1 MNSDSSAEESAQK
14 NQQHV
19 IRRLYEWTISWADR
33 PGGARALFFI
43 ALAESSFFPI
53 PPDVLLL
60 ALCVGAPTRA
70 FRFALICTAGSI
82 IGGVIGYGIGYW
94 GYELIGE
101 PIVRA
106 YHGEAIMV
114 KVKEWYDEY
123 GFMGNLA
130 AAITPIP
137 YKVFTIASGTFEFS
151 FASFLAS
158 SVIGRSI
165 RFFVV
170 AGLLYYFGP
179 KVKVII
185 DKYFDWIAIIFVV
198 LLIGGFVALKFLK

>member
-1 MNSDSSAEESAQK
+1 MSQDTAPEDPRQFK
-14 NQQHV
+14 KPH
-19 IRRLYEWTISWADR
+19 IFRRVYDWTIAWADR
-33 PGGARALFFI
+33 PGGAWALFFI

-70 FRFALICTAGSI
+70 FRFALICTTGSI
-82 IGGVIGYGIGYW
+82 VGGVIGYGIGHW

-101 PIVRA
+101 PIVRM
-106 YHGEAIMV
+106 YHGEAVMEQV
-114 KVKEWYDEY
+114 KAWYDEY

-137 YKVFTIASGTFEFS
+137 YKVFTIASGAFEFS
-151 FASFLAS
+151 FTSFLVS
-158 SVIGRSI
+158 SIIGRSL

-170 AGLLYYFGP
+170 AALLYYFGA
-179 KVKVII
+179 KVKVLIE
-185 DKYFDWIAIIFVV
+185 KYFDWLAILFTI
-198 LLIGGFVALKFLK
+198 LLIGGFVLLKFLK